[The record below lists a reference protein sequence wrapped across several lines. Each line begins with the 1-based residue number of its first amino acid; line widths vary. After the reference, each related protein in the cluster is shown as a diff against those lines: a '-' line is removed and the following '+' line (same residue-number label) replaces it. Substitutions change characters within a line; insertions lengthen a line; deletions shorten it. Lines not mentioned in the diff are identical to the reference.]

1 MTVEEI
7 RKLLRRH
14 PFESFTMHLADGRSF
29 EVNNRDFL
37 LLPRD
42 RSTSVIY
49 ALPDGKFEWIYL
61 KQITSISS
69 TGAFPAESGSTSTS
83 SNE

>member
-7 RKLLRRH
+7 RGLLVRN
-14 PFESFTMHLADGRSF
+14 PFEAFTIHLADGRSF
-29 EVNNRDFL
+29 EVTNRDFL

-42 RSTSVIY
+42 RNTSIIF

-69 TGAFPAESGSTSTS
+69 TGAMPSQSRAGSS
-83 SNE
+83 EGD

>member
-7 RKLLRRH
+7 RGLLVRN
-14 PFESFTMHLADGRSF
+14 PFEPFTIHLADRRSF
-29 EVNNRDFL
+29 EVTNREFL

-42 RSTSVIY
+42 RNTSIIF

-69 TGAFPAESGSTSTS
+69 TGAIPSQDRTGSSDAA
-83 SNE
+83 

>member
-1 MTVEEI
+1 MSVDET
-7 RKLLRRH
+7 RKLVRRH
-14 PFESFTMHLADGRSF
+14 PFEPFTLHLADGRSF
-29 EVNNRDFL
+29 DVNNRDFL

-61 KQITSISS
+61 KQITSTSS
-69 TGAFPAESGSTSTS
+69 TGAFPSESSSTG
-83 SNE
+83 